1 MADIAKYVDKAHEG
15 KDFAVRTAQ
24 AITMLAEATRQDGQ
38 AGTLTNNGT
47 ASTDNGAGVVN
58 EYPGV
63 SGGYPVVGNTRI
75 AVRLIVGALRETG
88 SVQGAIDAFPQLT
101 AEQVRG
107 ALRYYE
113 LHPGRVDEDIER
125 NLLANSELMRR

>member
-1 MADIAKYVDKAHEG
+1 MADDE
-15 KDFAVRTAQ
+15 R
-24 AITMLAEATRQDGQ
+24 AEIRN
-38 AGTLTNNGT
+38 NNG
-47 ASTDNGAGVVN
+47 AVSSDDGADFVN
-58 EYPGV
+58 EFPGV

-75 AVRLIVGALRETG
+75 AVRLIVGAFREAG

-113 LHPGRVDEDIER
+113 HYPDRVDEDIETNEAAIR
-125 NLLANSELMRR
+125 ELLRR